1 MSNVNICQPYVVDYE
16 KVVQEFQEM
25 LYKRE
30 ELFKNELQTE
40 YNPIKYIEIK
50 AMITDVGYLRE
61 RLYEMFEWYKKPVE
75 VKKDE

>member
-1 MSNVNICQPYVVDYE
+1 MSNGSCCQHYGVDYE
-16 KVVQEFQEM
+16 KVVREFQEM

-61 RLYEMFEWYKKPVE
+61 RLYEMLEYCRKPTE
-75 VKKDE
+75 VLKDE